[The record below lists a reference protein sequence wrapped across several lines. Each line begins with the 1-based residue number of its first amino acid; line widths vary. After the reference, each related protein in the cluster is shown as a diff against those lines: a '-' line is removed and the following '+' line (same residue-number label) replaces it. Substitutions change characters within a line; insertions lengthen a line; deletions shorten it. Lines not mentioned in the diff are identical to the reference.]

1 MWAVLPIALKGILVT
16 LDPVTTSFFRFFL
29 SALLITPYLLARNRL
44 PNAHKARK
52 PKFALWLIAAGLLLS
67 ANYGFYIF
75 GLDKTSVEA
84 AQVIIQLAPM
94 LLLLAGLWIFR
105 EPFSRIQWLG
115 FLVFVSGLLVFF
127 HHRLGDL
134 FLTFNEYS
142 IGMLLVVGAAF
153 SWAGYAIMQ
162 KFLLQEFSSEECM
175 MVIYWIGTLS
185 FLPFCDFSTIDQ
197 LSNLQWGLLAFCGL
211 NTLVAY
217 GAFAEAMVHL
227 EASRVS
233 AIIALGPLVT
243 VTIVQLVPI
252 AGVSPEPLGII
263 SLVGAAM
270 LVAGSITTAIAKKV
284 S

>member
-1 MWAVLPIALKGILVT
+1 MWAVLPIALKGLLVT

-29 SALLITPYLLARNRL
+29 SALLITPYLIARNRL
-44 PNAHKARK
+44 PNAHKARD
-52 PKFALWLIAAGLLLS
+52 PKFALWLVAAGLLLS
-67 ANYGFYIF
+67 ANYGFYIH
-75 GLDKTSVEA
+75 GLEKTSVEA

-94 LLLLAGLWIFR
+94 LLLLAGLSLFKERFIR
-105 EPFSRIQWLG
+105 LQWLG
-115 FLVFVSGLLVFF
+115 FGGFVSGLLVFF

-134 FLTFNEYS
+134 FVSFNDY
-142 IGMLLVVGAAF
+142 GMGMILVVGAAF
-153 SWAGYAIMQ
+153 SWTGYAIIQ
-162 KFLLQEFSSEECM
+162 KFLLREFSSEESM
-175 MVIYWIGTLS
+175 MVIYWIGTVS
-185 FLPFCDFSTIDQ
+185 FLPFCDFSALDQ

-252 AGVSPEPLGII
+252 AGVNPEPLGII

-270 LVAGSITTAIAKKV
+270 LVIGSITTAAAEKV